1 MKADIKREEML
12 DAFMQAFM
20 EFGLDKSSTKKLTSK
35 AGVNEALLYYY
46 FSDKNEAIVAC
57 VNRQYEKNRNASFDL
72 IRKNLADPEK
82 MMDKL
87 FTYTKKT
94 SAEQRFMME
103 VISHPVYSKSVLP
116 LGKEMSRKL
125 EADIEEYAEQHGKDA
140 KNLTMLIHLVYSIL
154 NDYCLTKNE
163 EVFMSSKQFVTGQLK
178 AAMA

>member
-57 VNRQYEKNRNASFDL
+57 VNRQYEKNRNGSFD
-72 IRKNLADPEK
+72 IVKKNLVDPEK
-82 MMDKL
+82 MMEKL
-87 FTYTKKT
+87 FNYTKKT

-116 LGKEMSRKL
+116 LVREMSKKL
-125 EADIEEYAEQHGKDA
+125 ETDIQEYSDQHKKDSGA
-140 KNLTMLIHLVYSIL
+140 LITLLNLTYSAL

-163 EVFMSSKQFVTGQLK
+163 EIFMSSKQFIVSQLNTV
-178 AAMA
+178 MA

>member
-12 DAFMQAFM
+12 DAFMQAFI

-57 VNRQYEKNRNASFDL
+57 VNRQYEKNRMGSLD
-72 IRKNLADPEK
+72 IVKKNIADPEK

-87 FTYTKKT
+87 FNYTKK
-94 SAEQRFMME
+94 SCPEQRFMME
-103 VISHPVYSKSVLP
+103 VIAHPVYSKNVLS
-116 LGKEMSRKL
+116 LVKEVNKKM
-125 EADIEEYAEQHGKDA
+125 EAELMEYAEKNGKKGQDFV
-140 KNLTMLIHLVYSIL
+140 TIMQLVYSSL

-163 EVFMSSKQFVTGQLK
+163 EAFANVKQFLLGQLK
-178 AAMA
+178 SIMA